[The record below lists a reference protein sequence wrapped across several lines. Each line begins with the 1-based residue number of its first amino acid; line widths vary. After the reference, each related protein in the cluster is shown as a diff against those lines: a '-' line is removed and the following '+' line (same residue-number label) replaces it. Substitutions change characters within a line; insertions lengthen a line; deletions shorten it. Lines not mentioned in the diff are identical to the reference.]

1 VTIIYLHQYF
11 VAPKSAG
18 ALATGTRSYEF
29 ARRFVA
35 AGHEVHMVC
44 SDWVT
49 PQAGSPPPK
58 TAKAWKREVIEGIQ
72 VHALPLRYS
81 NKMSFVERVATFVRF
96 ALLARRKAAALK
108 GDVVFATSTPLTI
121 AIPAMHAARV
131 NRVPLVFEVRD
142 LWPEAPRQMGV
153 LTNPVLFRAAKE
165 LERRV
170 YRRSRTVV
178 ALSPGMRDGV
188 LAEGVSPDRVVMI
201 PNSCDLDMFR
211 PDIDGSAT
219 RARLGL
225 GDRMTFLYFGTMGP
239 ANGLDFVLDAA
250 AELKRR
256 GDVRAVF
263 VLHGDGKMRP
273 ALEARKAS
281 EGLDNVVFSA
291 PLADKSRV
299 AEVVAAADVGMTIY
313 KNLPVLYTCSPNKM
327 FDTMAAG
334 RAILTNMPGWLTDT
348 VESGGCGVGVRPDD
362 ARDFADKV
370 QRLAGDRA
378 AVAEMGRRAR
388 ALAEREFARDILA
401 GRLLAVLER
410 AVADEAGL
418 RADPPAVSAVRAP
431 SA

>member
-1 VTIIYLHQYF
+1 MTIVYLHQYF
-11 VAPKSAG
+11 VAPKSSG

-35 AGHEVHMVC
+35 AGHQVHMVC
-44 SDWVT
+44 ADWVVPT
-49 PQAGSPPPK
+49 SSAPVPK
-58 TAKAWKREVIEGIQ
+58 ATTGADGWRHTVVDGIQ
-72 VHALPLRYS
+72 VHALPLGYS
-81 NKMSFVERVATFVRF
+81 NKMAFTDRVKTFLRF
-96 ALLARRKAAALK
+96 AWMARRQAGALG

-121 AIPAMHAARV
+121 AIPGMHAARV
-131 NRVPLVFEVRD
+131 NRLPLVFEVRD

-153 LTNPVLFRAAKE
+153 LTNPVLFRLAKE
-165 LERRV
+165 LERLV
-170 YRRSRTVV
+170 YRRAHTIV

-188 LAEGVSPDRVVMI
+188 VAEGVAPERVVMI

-211 PDIDGSAT
+211 PDIDGAPA

-256 GDVRAVF
+256 GEARAVF

-273 ALEARKAS
+273 ALEARRAR

-299 AEVVAAADVGMTIY
+299 AEIVAAADVGMTIY

-348 VESGGCGVGVRPDD
+348 VERNGCGVGVRPDD
-362 ARDFADKV
+362 PRDFADHV
-370 QRLAGDRA
+370 QRLLSDRT
-378 AVAEMGRRAR
+378 AVTEMGRRAR
-388 ALAEREFARDILA
+388 ALAEREFARDVLARRLLSVLEAAAA
-401 GRLLAVLER
+401 GRAAPR
-410 AVADEAGL
+410 
-418 RADPPAVSAVRAP
+418 SA
-431 SA
+431 

>member
-1 VTIIYLHQYF
+1 MTIVYLHQYF
-11 VAPKSAG
+11 VAPKSSG

-35 AGHEVHMVC
+35 AGHQVQMVC
-44 SDWVT
+44 ADWVV
-49 PQAGSPPPK
+49 PEAGAASAPA
-58 TAKAWKREVIEGIQ
+58 TGADGWRHSVVDGIQ
-72 VHALPLRYS
+72 VHALPLGYS
-81 NKMSFVERVATFVRF
+81 NKMSFSERVKTFLRF
-96 ALLARRKAAALK
+96 AWKACRKAAALK

-121 AIPAMHAARV
+121 AIPGLYAARA
-131 NRVPLVFEVRD
+131 NRIPLVFEVRD

-153 LTNPVLFRAAKE
+153 LTNPALFRAAKE
-165 LERRV
+165 LERLV

-188 LAEGVSPDRVVMI
+188 LAEGVPAERVVMI

-211 PDIDGSAT
+211 PDIDGGPT

-225 GDRMTFLYFGTMGP
+225 GDRLALLYFGTMGP

-256 GDVRAVF
+256 GEGRAVF
-263 VLHGDGKMRP
+263 VLHGDGKMRKH
-273 ALEARKAS
+273 LEDRRAR

-291 PLADKSRV
+291 PLADKNRV
-299 AEVVAAADVGMTIY
+299 AEIVAAADVGMTIY

-334 RAILTNMPGWLTDT
+334 RAVLTNMPGWLSDT
-348 VESGGCGVGVRPDD
+348 VAQNGCGVAVRPDD
-362 ARDFADKV
+362 FRDFADRV
-370 QRLAGDRA
+370 QQLLADRT

-388 ALAEREFARDILA
+388 VLAEREFARDVLVA
-401 GRLLAVLER
+401 RLLSVLEQAAR
-410 AVADEAGL
+410 S
-418 RADPPAVSAVRAP
+418 SATSGA
-431 SA
+431 